1 MNHYGKKIHE
11 LSEQENEL
19 LMIDVMMLRTF
30 ERMVTDDDNISSIM
44 MGAHLSEM
52 RMVKCKELLGEV
64 TQEEVEDSVYSFLR
78 FMRDKKSNTKIFKD
92 EEMKKEEYNFNWN

>member
-1 MNHYGKKIHE
+1 MNHYGKKVIE
-11 LSEQENEL
+11 LSELENEL

-78 FMRDKKSNTKIFKD
+78 FMRDKKSNEKIFSS
-92 EEMKKEEYNFNWN
+92 EKKEVEFNWN

>member
-1 MNHYGKKIHE
+1 MNHYGKKINE
-11 LSEQENEL
+11 LSELEKEL

-30 ERMVTDDDNISSIM
+30 KLVTDDNISSIT
-44 MGAHLSEM
+44 MGPHLSEM

-78 FMRDKKSNTKIFKD
+78 FMKDKKLNEKIFS
-92 EEMKKEEYNFNWN
+92 

>member
-11 LSEQENEL
+11 LSELENEL
-19 LMIDVMMLRTF
+19 LMIDVMMIRTF
-30 ERMVTDDDNISSIM
+30 ERMVTEEDNISSIM

-64 TQEEVEDSVYSFLR
+64 TQEEVEDGVYSFLR
-78 FMRDKKSNTKIFKD
+78 FMRDKKSNEKIFS
-92 EEMKKEEYNFNWN
+92 EKKEVEFNWN

>member
-1 MNHYGKKIHE
+1 MNHYGKKVGE
-11 LSEQENEL
+11 LSELENEL

-78 FMRDKKSNTKIFKD
+78 FMRDKKSNEKIFS
-92 EEMKKEEYNFNWN
+92 EKKEVEFNWN

>member
-11 LSEQENEL
+11 LSELENEL

-44 MGAHLSEM
+44 MGTHLSEM

-64 TQEEVEDSVYSFLR
+64 TQEEVEDGVYSFLR
-78 FMRDKKSNTKIFKD
+78 FMRDKKSNEKIFS
-92 EEMKKEEYNFNWN
+92 EKKEVEFNWN

>member
-1 MNHYGKKIHE
+1 MNHYGKKIDE
-11 LSEQENEL
+11 LSELENEL

-64 TQEEVEDSVYSFLR
+64 TQEEVEESVYSFLR
-78 FMRDKKSNTKIFKD
+78 FMRDKKSNEKIFSS
-92 EEMKKEEYNFNWN
+92 EKKEVEFNWN

>member
-1 MNHYGKKIHE
+1 
-11 LSEQENEL
+11 
-19 LMIDVMMLRTF
+19 MIDVMMLRTF

-64 TQEEVEDSVYSFLR
+64 TQEEVEESVYSFLR
-78 FMRDKKSNTKIFKD
+78 FMRDKKSNEKIFSS
-92 EEMKKEEYNFNWN
+92 EKKEVEFNWN

>member
-1 MNHYGKKIHE
+1 MNHYGKKVGE
-11 LSEQENEL
+11 LSELENEL

-64 TQEEVEDSVYSFLR
+64 TQEEVEESVYSFLR
-78 FMRDKKSNTKIFKD
+78 FMKDKKSNEKIFS
-92 EEMKKEEYNFNWN
+92 EKKEVEFNWN